1 MPSTNL
7 LMFSTEFSLERDPCN
22 TLVLSFHTWD
32 EKQNLIICRQ
42 VTEEIKGM
50 NICYIKETP
59 YNKNKAEAYYLR
71 VFASEYSYNNF
82 FKQSSIY
89 VNQVQYTVVKA
100 MLSNLL

>member
-22 TLVLSFHTWD
+22 TFVLSFHTWD

-42 VTEEIKGM
+42 VKEEIKGM
-50 NICYIKETP
+50 NTCYIKETP

-71 VFASEYSYNNF
+71 VFASEESNNRSFLSSYLHN
-82 FKQSSIY
+82 Y
-89 VNQVQYTVVKA
+89 VNWVQYKA
-100 MLSNLL
+100 IILF

>member
-22 TLVLSFHTWD
+22 TFVLSFHTWD

-89 VNQVQYTVVKA
+89 VNRVQYTVVKA